1 MNLIFRRM
9 PASIRAHRQEFQLA
23 ISNKRTIKRS
33 FPADGSD
40 FLLTFFQVF
49 SNIKPCKA
57 IDAGLKDEK
66 SQGGEDMRMK

>member
-49 SNIKPCKA
+49 SNRKPVTA
-57 IDAGLKDEK
+57 IDAGLKDGNA
-66 SQGGEDMRMK
+66 QGGEDMCMK